1 MKKSLV
7 STFAALLFL
16 TFHHHCSL
24 FKNTRPSTAKAFN
37 LNELATYGQYVY
49 QKEKCAICHTFQ
61 VEKARHK
68 IVSLDGLGGKYSGLW
83 YYYMLADPQ
92 VVNPEATMPGYPHL
106 FNTALDKR
114 QFQKLTLGQTPEQ
127 LEFSWNQLIAQADT
141 LKTEINDQG
150 EQQVSHSEVLALIAF
165 LQQLPASAGK
175 IKKDSLEMAR
185 FKKEVYDWESLLADQ
200 TSLLH
205 RTAANPEN
213 MAAGKV
219 IFNNYCILCHGHQ
232 GQGGIGPNLTDP
244 YWLHGGKPA
253 SVLHTVVYGVPEKG
267 MPVWGNMLTPKEI
280 GEIVAYIQ
288 SIQGSN
294 PPDAKAPQGAK
305 E

>member
-1 MKKSLV
+1 M
-7 STFAALLFL
+7 F
-16 TFHHHCSL
+16 
-24 FKNTRPSTAKAFN
+24 
-37 LNELATYGQYVY
+37 
-49 QKEKCAICHTFQ
+49 
-61 VEKARHK
+61 
-68 IVSLDGLGGKYSGLW
+68 
-83 YYYMLADPQ
+83 
-92 VVNPEATMPGYPHL
+92 
-106 FNTALDKR
+106 
-114 QFQKLTLGQTPEQ
+114 
-127 LEFSWNQLIAQADT
+127 
-141 LKTEINDQG
+141 
-150 EQQVSHSEVLALIAF
+150 HSEVLALIAF
-165 LQQLPASAGK
+165 LQHIPASASK

-213 MAAGKV
+213 MAAGKIV
-219 IFNNYCILCHGHQ
+219 FNSYCILCHGHQ

-253 SVLHTVVYGVPEKG
+253 SILQTVVYGVPEKG